1 MRGREKTDKEVI
13 MSRWTPY
20 LLHSLYSSVWKSA
33 ECEEA
38 TGKTGNEEENDARLE
53 GEEGEVILESAV
65 ETDQVAT
72 LEHAQKADEAEWV
85 KGERSLCE
93 GYRCGRLAA

>member
-1 MRGREKTDKEVI
+1 MEREDGQGGDHVEVDAVLAPFAVLE
-13 MSRWTPY
+13 R
-20 LLHSLYSSVWKSA
+20 L
-33 ECEEA
+33 EER
-38 TGKTGNEEENDARLE
+38 NDARLE

>member
-1 MRGREKTDKEVI
+1 

-33 ECEEA
+33 ECEKA
-38 TGKTGNEEENDARLE
+38 TRKTGKEEENDARLE

>member
-1 MRGREKTDKEVI
+1 MEREDGQGGDHVEVDAVLA
-13 MSRWTPY
+13 PFAV
-20 LLHSLYSSVWKSA
+20 L
-33 ECEEA
+33 EA
-38 TGKTGNEEENDARLE
+38 TGKTGKEEENDARLE